1 MFCKEDCKFDT
12 YKNIIRDVKES
23 GKYMDYPDAKTS
35 EAFVVLRHDIE
46 FSIDR
51 AFALSE
57 LEARNDFFSS
67 YFVQITNNAYNAL
80 SNKNLNLLQE
90 IKNMGH
96 HIGLHYHQIGLTEM
110 ETLKKDIL
118 RQRDMLSEMLGFS
131 IDRFSFHRPQPEY
144 FKADLEIPGLLNTY
158 SHHFFTYVEGDPRT
172 TCFQ

>member
-1 MFCKEDCKFDT
+1 M
-12 YKNIIRDVKES
+12 ILS
-23 GKYMDYPDAKTS
+23 
-35 EAFVVLRHDIE
+35 

-131 IDRFSFHRPQPEY
+131 IDRFFLSSARSPSILKQIWRSRVF
-144 FKADLEIPGLLNTY
+144 
-158 SHHFFTYVEGDPRT
+158 
-172 TCFQ
+172 